1 MVKIKKDILHVQS
14 IQRKIVMKKTIFFC
28 AAMLVFGLTAC
39 KNGNVN
45 SLEADTTPQSDT
57 ISYDSDTLKEVKQ
70 YDSEGRRTGFWT
82 YEEYG
87 WIHKE
92 HYVDGVL
99 DGHATYTD
107 DERINQIERTR
118 IEMDYCK
125 GVECG
130 EMKIFFEGKPGLH
143 LTNITK
149 VDTVI
154 EGFRLG
160 YRAYIKEYLNDGKT
174 VRFEGVGYYGDND
187 SLLVEGY
194 WCIGRWKIYDAKSK
208 TVKTVTFKK
217 PNCEIESY
225 VYSLGI

>member
-1 MVKIKKDILHVQS
+1 
-14 IQRKIVMKKTIFFC
+14 
-28 AAMLVFGLTAC
+28 ML
-39 KNGNVN
+39 
-45 SLEADTTPQSDT
+45 QSDT
-57 ISYDSDTLKEVKQ
+57 ISQNDTVPSVTYDSEKETFKEVKQ
-70 YDSEGRRTGFWT
+70 YDAEGRRTGFWT

-87 WIHKE
+87 WIQKE

-107 DERINQIERTR
+107 DERINQNERTR

-130 EMKIFFEGKPGLH
+130 EMKIFFERKPSLH

-174 VRFEGVGYYGDND
+174 VRFEGVGYYGDNG
-187 SLLVEGY
+187 SLLAEGY

-208 TVKTVTFKK
+208 TTKTVTFKK

>member
-39 KNGNVN
+39 KNSNVN
-45 SLEADTTPQSDT
+45 CPDAGTTPQNDT
-57 ISYDSDTLKEVKQ
+57 ISYASDTLKEVKQ
-70 YDSEGRRTGFWT
+70 YDAEGRRTGSWT

-87 WIHKE
+87 WIIKE

-107 DERINQIERTR
+107 DERVNQNVRTR
-118 IEMDYCK
+118 IEMDYCN
-125 GVECG
+125 GV
-130 EMKIFFEGKPGLH
+130 
-143 LTNITK
+143 
-149 VDTVI
+149 
-154 EGFRLG
+154 
-160 YRAYIKEYLNDGKT
+160 
-174 VRFEGVGYYGDND
+174 
-187 SLLVEGY
+187 
-194 WCIGRWKIYDAKSK
+194 GRWKIYDTKSK

>member
-1 MVKIKKDILHVQS
+1 
-14 IQRKIVMKKTIFFC
+14 MKCFSMKLIFC
-28 AAMLVFGLTAC
+28 AALLVFWLTAC

-45 SLEADTTPQSDT
+45 GPDVGTMLQSDT
-57 ISYDSDTLKEVKQ
+57 ISQNDTVPSVTYDSEKETFKEVKQ

-160 YRAYIKEYLNDGKT
+160 YRAYIKEYLDDGKT
-174 VRFEGVGYYGDND
+174 VRFEGVGYYGDNG
-187 SLLVEGY
+187 SLLAEGY
-194 WCIGRWKIYDAKSK
+194 WCVGRWKIYDTKSK
-208 TVKTVTFKK
+208 PVKTATVKK
-217 PNCEIESY
+217 PDCEIKSY